1 MNFLQV
7 NDNWK
12 VRESDGFERR
22 LDFPHD
28 ELIFRQR
35 DYSAGGNENGY
46 YRSEK
51 LVARRSVDFP
61 RAYKLWLEIEGA
73 RAVADVYVGA
83 DCVATVTNP
92 AKCLIDVTKYAGT
105 TQTVALSFLSFDR
118 SASYTGLGLSGGIRL
133 LWASDSLYID
143 PDGVFVT
150 TEDDG
155 SRALLSVYADITN
168 DGDKARSFALSAQTL
183 NARMRRVGKR
193 MRKFKI
199 RAHTTKRVTVPLK
212 MMRRFE
218 WSLSDAYLYTLT
230 LALTSGE
237 LETDNACVSFG
248 IRKCEIT
255 SEGFEFG
262 NRPTALNG
270 AVVSHDN
277 GIIGCSSPLSAETRK
292 ARVLKDSGFNVVR
305 FVGVP
310 TENALVALDR
320 AGLMC
325 ITDIF
330 DGLEQPKA
338 AGDGHLW
345 FERDFER
352 IIEASVK
359 TLRKHPCVI
368 GYGLGDCPPES
379 YGRGKGAALGKK
391 IAELIRSFDDT
402 RFIVASA
409 KETVPTREE
418 MLRLGVRAE
427 RIHSAE
433 KSEGGMLS
441 LSREKSMF
449 RDLTADWFAAGDV
462 SGYAFLYPRY
472 LNDVPLSENK
482 VLGIASRPDKA
493 FDAISECK
501 RSGVLGEFVSPA
513 IDSLGGGAAG
523 DGYGGERLRSD
534 ADIDLTLARKSRSF
548 YREIC
553 MGRKNKSAIV
563 VIDPDVENDEGAPK
577 ASWYW
582 PRHLGRPVT
591 VKVYT
596 GGDVVALYLDG
607 KLVGRKLAG
616 KINKYVATFRINYY
630 PGKLEAVSFRKGSE
644 FCRTSL
650 ESVSSPKALRLEC
663 DNKNIILSESNMKFV
678 EIAVTDKEGRKVPR
692 AQRSVEVTVT
702 GEGELFAL
710 GNADPYLTL
719 PASVKTIPVY
729 EGRALM
735 AVKATG
741 EGKIVV
747 KATGEG
753 LLSAK
758 ITLKAKP

>member
-1 MNFLQV
+1 MNFLQI

-12 VRESDGFERR
+12 VKESDGGERR

-28 ELIFRQR
+28 ELVFRQR
-35 DYSAGGNENGY
+35 DYAAGGSSNGY

-51 LVARRSVDFP
+51 LVAERTVDFP

-83 DCVATVTNP
+83 DCVATVANP
-92 AKCLIDVTKYAGT
+92 AKRFVDVTKYAGT
-105 TQTVALSFLSFDR
+105 TQTLTLSFLSFDR
-118 SASYTGLGLSGGIRL
+118 SASYTGLGLSGGVRL
-133 LWASDSLYID
+133 LWATDTMYIE

-150 TEDDG
+150 TDEDAG
-155 SRALLSVYADITN
+155 RALLTVYADITN

-199 RAHTTKRVTVPLK
+199 RAHTSKRVAVPLK
-212 MMRRFE
+212 MGRRFE
-218 WSLSDAYLYTLT
+218 WSISDAYLYTLA
-230 LALTSGE
+230 LSLTSDNSE
-237 LETDNACVSFG
+237 LDNASVSFG
-248 IRKCEIT
+248 IRKCAIT
-255 SEGFEFG
+255 ADGFVFG
-262 NRPTALNG
+262 KLPVELNG

-277 GIIGCSSPLSAETRK
+277 GIIGCSSPLSAELRK
-292 ARVLKDSGFNVVR
+292 ASVLKDSGFNVVR
-305 FVGVP
+305 FIGVL
-310 TENALVALDR
+310 TENALTALDR
-320 AGLMC
+320 TGLMC
-325 ITDIF
+325 IVDIF
-330 DGLEQPKA
+330 GCLEQPKA

-345 FERDFER
+345 FERDFES
-352 IIEASVK
+352 IIESSVK

-379 YGRGKGAALGKK
+379 YGRGRGAELGRE
-391 IAELIRSFDDT
+391 IAELIRYFDDT

-427 RIHSAE
+427 RINSAE

-462 SGYAFLYPRY
+462 SGYSFLYHRY
-472 LNDVPLSENK
+472 LNDAPLSENK
-482 VLGIASRPDKA
+482 ILGVASRPDKA
-493 FDAISECK
+493 FDAISECR

-513 IDSLGGGAAG
+513 IDSLGGGEEG
-523 DGYGGERLRSD
+523 DGYGGERCTSD

-553 MGRKNKSAIV
+553 MGRRNKSAIV
-563 VIDPDVENDEGAPK
+563 VLDPDVENDEGAPK

-616 KINKYVATFRINYY
+616 RINKFVATFRINYY
-630 PGKLEAVSFRKGSE
+630 PGRLEAVSFRKGSE
-644 FCRTSL
+644 FCRTWL

-663 DNKNIILSESNMKFV
+663 DNKNIVLSESNMKFV

-692 AQRSVEVTVT
+692 AQRSVEVSVT
-702 GEGELFAL
+702 GDGELFAL

-758 ITLKAKP
+758 ITLKVKP

>member
-1 MNFLQV
+1 MNFLQI

-12 VRESDGFERR
+12 VKGGDGEEKR

-28 ELIFRQR
+28 ELVFRQR
-35 DYSAGGNENGY
+35 DYSVGGSSNGF

-51 LVARRSVDFP
+51 LVAERAVDFP
-61 RAYKLWLEIEGA
+61 HAFKAWLEIEGA
-73 RAVADVYVGA
+73 RAVLDVYIGA
-83 DCVATVTNP
+83 DCVATITDPSKYLV
-92 AKCLIDVTKYAGT
+92 DVSEYAGT
-105 TQTVALSFLSFDR
+105 TQKVTLSFLSFDR
-118 SASYTGLGLSGGIRL
+118 SADYTGLGLGGGVRL

-150 TEDDG
+150 TDADD
-155 SRALLSVYADITN
+155 SRAQLTVHADITN

-183 NARMRRVGKR
+183 NAKMRRVGR
-193 MRKFKI
+193 RVRKFKI
-199 RAHTTKRVTVPLK
+199 RAHSKKRVTLPLK

-218 WSLSDAYLYTLT
+218 WSISDAYLYNLTLT
-230 LALTSGE
+230 LTSDDSE
-237 LETDNACVSFG
+237 LDFASAPLG
-248 IRKCEIT
+248 IRKCEINDD
-255 SEGFEFG
+255 GFVFG
-262 NRPTALNG
+262 KIPTFLNG

-277 GIIGCSSPLSAETRK
+277 GIIGCSSPLSAEMRK

-305 FVGVP
+305 YIGVP
-310 TENALVALDR
+310 AESALTALDR
-320 AGLMC
+320 TGLMC
-325 ITDIF
+325 IVDIF
-330 DGLEQPKA
+330 DALEQPKS

-345 FERDFER
+345 FERDFRR
-352 IIEASVK
+352 IVESSVK

-379 YGRGKGAALGKK
+379 YGRGKGARLGKE
-391 IAELIRSFDDT
+391 IAELIENLDDS

-409 KETVPTREE
+409 KETAPTREE
-418 MLRLGVRAE
+418 MLRLGVRSE
-427 RIHSAE
+427 RINSAE

-449 RDLTADWFAAGDV
+449 RDLTADWFAVGDV
-462 SGYAFLYPRY
+462 SGYAFLYQRY
-472 LNDVPLSENK
+472 LSDAPLSANK
-482 VLGIASRPDKA
+482 ILGIASRPDKA
-493 FDAISECK
+493 FDAIGECK
-501 RSGVLGEFVSPA
+501 RSGVLGEFVCPA
-513 IDSLGGGAAG
+513 IDSLGGGEES
-523 DGYGGERLRSD
+523 DGYCGGRCTSD
-534 ADIDLTLARKSRSF
+534 ADIDLTLSRKSRSF

-563 VIDPDVENDEGAPK
+563 VVDPDVENDEGAPK

-644 FCRTSL
+644 FCRTSI

-663 DNKNIILSESNMKFV
+663 DSKNIVLSESNMKFV
-678 EIAVTDKEGRKVPR
+678 EVAVTDKEGRKVPR
-692 AQRSVEVTVT
+692 AQRSVEVSVS
-702 GEGELFAL
+702 GDGELFAM

-729 EGRALM
+729 EGKALM
-735 AVKATG
+735 AIKATG